1 MAIAFC
7 KNMPRTIDTESKDCA
22 VRAVSIACD
31 IPYHEAHERFSKAG
45 RKPNKGV
52 DIDLLEKVMERKPM
66 QYCITLSRFVALNP
80 TGRFVVIKRGHAFAV
95 VNGAVHDSGRLGGNT
110 KVYAWWRFQSA

>member
-7 KNMPRTIDTESKDCA
+7 KNMPRTIESESKDCA

-45 RKPNKGV
+45 RKPNNGV
-52 DIDLLEKVMERKPM
+52 DLELLVKVMGKRPYDGSM
-66 QYCITLSRFVALNP
+66 TLSRFLAFKP
-80 TGRFVVIKRGHAFAV
+80 KGRFVAIKRGHAFAV
-95 VNGAVHDSGRLGGNT
+95 VNGVVHDWSKLGGNT
-110 KVYAWWRFQSA
+110 RVYAWWEAKSA